1 MWKHGTLLPSQGVK
15 ELSGFLSSG
24 HRGLGLFLKVPRDCH
39 TSLHVFFFFCIQ
51 PPHPSV
57 AGNYEEIP
65 KAVLFVFS
73 KKHKLTFGSMT
84 AFVGDEE

>member
-39 TSLHVFFFFCIQ
+39 TSLHVLRQ
-51 PPHPSV
+51 S
-57 AGNYEEIP
+57 AGFQSSPRRGIR
-65 KAVLFVFS
+65 FMWS
-73 KKHKLTFGSMT
+73 G
-84 AFVGDEE
+84 

>member
-39 TSLHVFFFFCIQ
+39 TSLHVFFFFLY
-51 PPHPSV
+51 PTSSS
-57 AGNYEEIP
+57 
-65 KAVLFVFS
+65 LRS
-73 KKHKLTFGSMT
+73 RKL
-84 AFVGDEE
+84 